1 MKVELVGP
9 ILAPEKQREAE
20 FDLSTNPD
28 NLPCI
33 DLALQT
39 EDMSFHFDIGVRV

>member
-1 MKVELVGP
+1 MKVELVGH
-9 ILAPEKQREAE
+9 ILTPEKQREAE
-20 FDLSTNPD
+20 CDLSANPA

-39 EDMSFHFDIGVRV
+39 EDMSFRFDAGVIF

>member
-1 MKVELVGP
+1 MEVEPVGH
-9 ILAPEKQREAE
+9 ILAPAKHREAE
-20 FDLSTNPD
+20 FDLSANPA

-39 EDMSFHFDIGVRV
+39 EDMSFHFDIGEIF